1 MARMDPAFSMER
13 WICYSLCASTLY
25 TLLHTVQLLTISR
38 ILTLDLS
45 YDARGLLGKWAW
57 GTIVHDADGF
67 SC

>member
-1 MARMDPAFSMER
+1 MDLLQ
-13 WICYSLCASTLY
+13 SLCFHFIHITHSAIA
-25 TLLHTVQLLTISR
+25 ISR
-38 ILTLDLS
+38 ILILDLS